1 MKFYVLEN
9 PKVGPGDGDA
19 VTDYLYVD
27 GSKLGDAPQ
36 CPVCG
41 KYLGGM
47 PLLPPIRLE
56 LKAWGS
62 RWGDVAFF
70 GGDQILVSN
79 RLRDLFVEAGLSGFT
94 RFDPAELVKIS
105 RRKKRVGSPP
115 NYQLASIQRGRAL
128 VDDAASGLERNEPST
143 CDECRSA
150 GIRRTDRIVLEA
162 NTWSGEDVFHAR
174 GLPGTIL
181 ASERFKRLCDDH
193 DLANCCL
200 VPAED
205 YHFDFYPHERPTP
218 SSLH

>member
-162 NTWSGEDVFHAR
+162 NTCPAKTYSTPAAYQAR
-174 GLPGTIL
+174 
-181 ASERFKRLCDDH
+181 S
-193 DLANCCL
+193 
-200 VPAED
+200 
-205 YHFDFYPHERPTP
+205 
-218 SSLH
+218 

>member
-79 RLRDLFVEAGLSGFT
+79 RLRDLFVDVSSGGK
-94 RFDPAELVKIS
+94 LVKNQRFENGHWVS
-105 RRKKRVGSPP
+105 WDRMVRPSGSSLPPCSPP
-115 NYQLASIQRGRAL
+115 
-128 VDDAASGLERNEPST
+128 
-143 CDECRSA
+143 
-150 GIRRTDRIVLEA
+150 
-162 NTWSGEDVFHAR
+162 
-174 GLPGTIL
+174 
-181 ASERFKRLCDDH
+181 
-193 DLANCCL
+193 
-200 VPAED
+200 
-205 YHFDFYPHERPTP
+205 
-218 SSLH
+218 